1 MLPLPASVYARGVEN
16 LETTS
21 TKRRNRSALQPRH
34 RTAADP
40 ELQPIASRLSTRQL
54 RYCLEYL
61 VDFNQTQAAIRAG
74 FSKRSAQSQATDL
87 MKHPVVSEYLSRA
100 VSVKLKSLDS
110 DSNALMREL
119 ARLAHVDLGKA
130 FLPDGSFLPLAEMH
144 EDVRRCI
151 AGIET
156 EETYETRYE
165 DGSGKAEDE
174 LEPVLVR
181 TVIRKIK
188 FWDKNKAADTLA
200 KCMKLF
206 SNGSNVT
213 VNLSL
218 ETLVMQSIPT
228 AAAPQVT
235 SPSARAVIDVTPAPT
250 AANAPGAPD
259 GQQAGLV
266 DSSADQT

>member
-1 MLPLPASVYARGVEN
+1 MPE

-21 TKRRNRSALQPRH
+21 RNTPKRTRL
-34 RTAADP
+34 TAADVNP
-40 ELQPIASRLSTRQL
+40 PKPTASQQLTTKQRVFILEYLKDFNGQQAAVRSGYSRKAAAAIASRMIQDVNVSKYITDVMSVRL
-54 RYCLEYL
+54 
-61 VDFNQTQAAIRAG
+61 AA
-74 FSKRSAQSQATDL
+74 
-87 MKHPVVSEYLSRA
+87 
-100 VSVKLKSLDS
+100 LDQ

-165 DGSGKAEDE
+165 NGSGLAPDE

-206 SNGSNVT
+206 SNGANVT
-213 VNLSL
+213 VNMSL

-228 AAAPQVT
+228 AAAPQVP
-235 SPSARAVIDVTPAPT
+235 SPSARAVIDVTPAP
-250 AANAPGAPD
+250 APASAPSAPD